1 MRQLRLFLDKDGFI
15 RCGGRIHN
23 APLDQLAKFPYL
35 LAPKHPFTSL
45 IVYSTHEKHFHAG
58 VDSTLTAIR
67 QEYWI
72 PTARQYIRMLLWNC
86 TTCKRHIGKPY
97 PVHTCDVAPFTV
109 TGVDFMGTLYVRQNQ
124 SEHKVYIYLFTC
136 ATSRAIH
143 LEVVTDLSTYT
154 FLLAF

>member
-15 RCGGRIHN
+15 LCGGRIHN

-58 VDSTLTAIR
+58 VDCTLTAIR

-72 PTARQYIRMLLWNC
+72 GYQQPDNISECFYGTAPLAN
-86 TTCKRHIGKPY
+86 
-97 PVHTCDVAPFTV
+97 
-109 TGVDFMGTLYVRQNQ
+109 GTLVNLIQLPVQHHYQW
-124 SEHKVYIYLFTC
+124 YIHVMWH
-136 ATSRAIH
+136 H
-143 LEVVTDLSTYT
+143 LL
-154 FLLAF
+154 